1 MKLNSL
7 FVLSLGLSFGFAFA
21 EESIAPD
28 YSNVHWAKGV
38 GVNAA
43 GEVEGWYDA
52 DKTAEEG
59 DADDNMCYAA
69 SAANLIAWWQDNYS
83 AVASQDAPKELKGT
97 GGIWDSFVRSN
108 RNPDAGGDPLSAINW
123 WLTGVFE
130 PADSEGKIIPETGT
144 EVWNRFYLPYD
155 DVAEGAAEDDEYFT
169 GALPNYKQKDENS
182 EEYKYFGGY
191 YYDQYG
197 LTQQDL
203 ADFLVT
209 AWEGDVPSE
218 SGTTLSTL
226 TMGDINVCADGDI
239 ETIYD
244 IPFVELLKES
254 SPIAL
259 AIYSVEPYENT
270 ADPLAHALTLWGVE
284 LDEDGNL
291 ESIWLTDSDDEEE
304 RLFQMSV
311 VMDKEADKI
320 YLGEKQDDGSYY
332 CGYGNDIFIIGVY
345 AINSSLS
352 ANWQLVP
359 EPATATLS
367 LLALAALAARR
378 RR

>member
-7 FVLSLGLSFGFAFA
+7 FVLSLGLSFGLAFA
-21 EESIAPD
+21 EESIDPD
-28 YSNVHWAKGV
+28 YSNVHWAQGV

-52 DKTAEEG
+52 EKTVEEG

-69 SAANLIAWWQDNYS
+69 SAANIISWWQDNYS
-83 AVASQDAPKELKGT
+83 EVASQDAPKELKGT
-97 GGIWDSFVRSN
+97 GGIWDSFVQSN
-108 RNPDAGGDPLSAINW
+108 RNQEAGGDPLSAINW

-130 PADSEGKIIPETGT
+130 PADSEGNIISETGT

-155 DVAEGAAEDDEYFT
+155 DVAEDATEDDEYFT
-169 GALPNYKQKDENS
+169 GAISNFEIAGKPFN
-182 EEYKYFGGY
+182 GY

-218 SGTTLSTL
+218 SGTTHSTL
-226 TMGDINVCADGDI
+226 TMGDINVGADGDI

-244 IPFVELLKES
+244 IPFVELLEE

-259 AIYSVEPYENT
+259 AIYSVEPYED
-270 ADPLAHALTLWGVE
+270 AEDPLAHALTLWGVE
-284 LDEDGNL
+284 FDEDGNL
-291 ESIWLTDSDDEEE
+291 ESIWLTDSDDEED

-311 VMDKEADKI
+311 VMDEETDKI
-320 YLGEKQDDGSYY
+320 YLGEKQTDGSYY
-332 CGYGNDIFIIGVY
+332 CGYGNDVFIIGVY